1 MELAEE
7 NLATAEV
14 DNNSWQ
20 QLWWIFW
27 MFCVERRAKTVMS
40 MCRAQTL
47 NCGSNFTNCQDYVGV
62 IGISEED
69 VIFFTWQLLDISTF
83 QTKTKKEQ
91 SMANSKYRQYLST
104 STQFWLKFECWILKC
119 LRVLLA
125 VGCNV
130 ILCCRLVG
138 CWWLYT
144 LHDNLCVL
152 TINCRRSKEE
162 FPYQKLLN
170 QIIF

>member
-27 MFCVERRAKTVMS
+27 MFCVQRRAKTVMS

-83 QTKTKKEQ
+83 LFPNGEQRKTSPWQ
-91 SMANSKYRQYLST
+91 RGNIYLLQPS
-104 STQFWLKFECWILKC
+104 SNLNVECWILKC